1 MGLRHP
7 VPHERLSYAIPNAR
21 IAQYITLTTENI
33 TPTTDKYHTNDW
45 AMQFL
50 MHASLFFMGTVQPV
64 PEKMRLEMVI
74 GLQQEI
80 PCLFLRHGMTRKF
93 ISLFKWAVQ
102 KETWDGHISFRMS
115 RSKRD
120 MGWPSNFWSSHVS
133 SHVFFWTAHLKRDMN
148 FDHRGFRFAFRRVF
162 RVSSSREWAVALHRA
177 CSTGLRFGWY
187 FSVASVIFSV
197 VTVLYWAI
205 QYPMRASCLKIVGL
219 FCKRAL

>member
-1 MGLRHP
+1 M
-7 VPHERLSYAIPNAR
+7 
-21 IAQYITLTTENI
+21 
-33 TPTTDKYHTNDW
+33 
-45 AMQFL
+45 
-50 MHASLFFMGTVQPV
+50 SLF
-64 PEKMRLEMVI
+64 
-74 GLQQEI
+74 
-80 PCLFLRHGMTRKF
+80 
-93 ISLFKWAVQ
+93 
-102 KETWDGHISFRMS
+102 ETWDDQKVHISFQMS

-120 MGWPSNFWSSHVS
+120 IGWSYLFSNEPFKKRHGMTKQFLVIPWSSHVS
-133 SHVFFWTAHLKRDMN
+133 FWTAHLKRDMN